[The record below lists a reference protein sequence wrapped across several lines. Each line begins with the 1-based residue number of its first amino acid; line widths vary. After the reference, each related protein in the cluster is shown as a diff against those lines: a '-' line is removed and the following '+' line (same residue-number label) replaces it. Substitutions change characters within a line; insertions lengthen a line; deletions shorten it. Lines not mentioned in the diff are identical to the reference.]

1 MRNKKL
7 KTLLIISLAII
18 VFAVFITLSFSSK
31 DFNITLDKPQNN
43 TKREESSKI
52 IILDAEN
59 LFGSNISK
67 LAANNI
73 AQYIILTNPQAT
85 DFNLDG
91 QQIKQQLISSV
102 ANQLLT
108 EIKVY
113 TENDLK
119 LVDDSDA
126 NIKNYLDKL
135 LKSYNLYLKDYQN
148 YDIMDLA
155 LKANSGDEDSRK
167 LILNFIN
174 NSKLALNEIQGIP
187 TPLKFKDV
195 QIQYLNLLSQL
206 NYLSL
211 SLLMS
216 KNDPLRYEFAINAYE
231 VFKYDYQNYITEFN
245 KLLKENNLNN

>member
-1 MRNKKL
+1 
-7 KTLLIISLAII
+7 
-18 VFAVFITLSFSSK
+18 
-31 DFNITLDKPQNN
+31 
-43 TKREESSKI
+43 
-52 IILDAEN
+52 
-59 LFGSNISK
+59 
-67 LAANNI
+67 
-73 AQYIILTNPQAT
+73 
-85 DFNLDG
+85 
-91 QQIKQQLISSV
+91 
-102 ANQLLT
+102 
-108 EIKVY
+108 
-113 TENDLK
+113 
-119 LVDDSDA
+119 
-126 NIKNYLDKL
+126 
-135 LKSYNLYLKDYQN
+135 
-148 YDIMDLA
+148 MDLA

-174 NSKLALNEIQGIP
+174 NSKLALNEIQDIP